1 MKKTGLI
8 FLGGLLLVS
17 LFYSSDSRCT
27 VELCYPTYETA
38 PHIEPPITTASLTES
53 AMPEH
58 VEEQQVALTNRLL
71 QLVDAFGKLVM
82 VI

>member
-17 LFYSSDSRCT
+17 LSYSSNSRCT

-38 PHIEPPITTASLTES
+38 PRIEPVTTASLTES
-53 AMPEH
+53 GMPEH

-71 QLVDAFGKLVM
+71 QLMDAFGKLVM